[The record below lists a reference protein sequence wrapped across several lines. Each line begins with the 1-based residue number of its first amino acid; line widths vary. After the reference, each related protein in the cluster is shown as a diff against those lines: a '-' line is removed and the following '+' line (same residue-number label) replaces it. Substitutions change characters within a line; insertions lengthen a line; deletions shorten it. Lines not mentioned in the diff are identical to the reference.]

1 MVGLGQVQVCRMKG
15 LSEKRLA
22 HITILNDQTT
32 VRTHNYA
39 NLSLDLPQLVEVEAD
54 VYSSL
59 LRAES

>member
-1 MVGLGQVQVCRMKG
+1 MKG